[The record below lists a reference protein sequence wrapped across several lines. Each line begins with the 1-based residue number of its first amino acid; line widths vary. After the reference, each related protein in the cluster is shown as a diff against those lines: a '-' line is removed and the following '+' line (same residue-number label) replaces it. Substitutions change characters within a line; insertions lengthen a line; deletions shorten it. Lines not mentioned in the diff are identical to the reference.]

1 MTLTPGKKGGSMKT
15 ATRITLLVII
25 VALIGGVAY
34 AQFAKP
40 QDAIQYRKAVMV
52 LIGQHFKRMGT
63 VIKGQAA
70 YDPATFTADAQLVA
84 SLARLPWE
92 AALEPG
98 SDTGDTTM
106 LAKVFKQPEAFRAAA
121 NAFEAATVQLA
132 QAAKAGGDVGAL
144 KAPFG
149 SVAQSCKA
157 CHKTFRK

>member
-1 MTLTPGKKGGSMKT
+1 MKT
-15 ATRITLLVII
+15 VTRIAILAII

-34 AQFAKP
+34 ARFAKP

-52 LIGQHFKRMGT
+52 LIGQHFKRMGA

-70 YDPATFTADAQLVA
+70 FDPAAFTADAQLVET
-84 SLARLPWE
+84 LARLPWE

-98 SDTGDTTM
+98 TDRGDTTM
-106 LAKVFKQPEAFRAAA
+106 SAAAFKQPEEFKAAA
-121 NAFEAATVQLA
+121 KAFEAATAQLT
-132 QAAKAGGDVGAL
+132 QAAINGRDAGAL

-157 CHKTFRK
+157 CHKAYRK